1 MSLLV
6 IRHIGLCLLA
16 LLFSFS
22 VYAQDQKQKEL
33 EQRKQEILKE
43 IELINELQSKT
54 RQKEK
59 SLLSSLEDMNYKISV
74 RKNLIKVTNQQ
85 VNLLTR
91 QINKNQEDI
100 SAMREELKVLKD
112 NYAEMIVKSY
122 KSKNEQSKVM
132 FLLSSDNFQQAFKRL
147 QYIKQFANYQKKQGE
162 EIKLMTL
169 QLQETNKSL
178 LAQKSEKQKL
188 IDDNKKVQN
197 RLVQE
202 QKQQEDLKKSVQKS
216 INKYALQ
223 LKTKQREANRI
234 DRQIKRLI
242 REAIAS
248 SNRKAGKSSS
258 ATGFALTPEDKILA
272 ANFVSNKGKLPWPVE
287 KGVVKLGYGK
297 QPHPVVKSVI
307 IQSNGVRIATEETAT
322 VRAVFDG
329 EVSEIMLIPNANP
342 VVMIRHGNYLT
353 IYKNLSKINV
363 KKGDKVST
371 KQKIGEVYTNKRTGE
386 SILGFGVYEDGQT
399 RNPANWLYKML

>member
-122 KSKNEQSKVM
+122 
-132 FLLSSDNFQQAFKRL
+132 
-147 QYIKQFANYQKKQGE
+147 I
-162 EIKLMTL
+162 
-169 QLQETNKSL
+169 
-178 LAQKSEKQKL
+178 
-188 IDDNKKVQN
+188 
-197 RLVQE
+197 
-202 QKQQEDLKKSVQKS
+202 S
-216 INKYALQ
+216 IG
-223 LKTKQREANRI
+223 
-234 DRQIKRLI
+234 
-242 REAIAS
+242 S
-248 SNRKAGKSSS
+248 
-258 ATGFALTPEDKILA
+258 
-272 ANFVSNKGKLPWPVE
+272 
-287 KGVVKLGYGK
+287 
-297 QPHPVVKSVI
+297 
-307 IQSNGVRIATEETAT
+307 
-322 VRAVFDG
+322 
-329 EVSEIMLIPNANP
+329 
-342 VVMIRHGNYLT
+342 
-353 IYKNLSKINV
+353 
-363 KKGDKVST
+363 
-371 KQKIGEVYTNKRTGE
+371 
-386 SILGFGVYEDGQT
+386 
-399 RNPANWLYKML
+399 

>member
-1 MSLLV
+1 MILTV

-54 RQKEK
+54 RQKER
-59 SLLSSLEDMNYKISV
+59 SVLSSLEDMNYKISV

-100 SAMREELKVLKD
+100 SAMREELKILKD

-162 EIKLMTL
+162 EIKLKTL

-178 LAQKSEKQKL
+178 LVQKSEKQKL
-188 IDDNKKVQN
+188 IDDNKKAQN

-202 QKQQEDLKKSVQKS
+202 QKQQEELKKSVQKS

-258 ATGFALTPEDKILA
+258 STGFALTPEDKILA

-399 RNPANWLYKML
+399 RNPANWLYKM